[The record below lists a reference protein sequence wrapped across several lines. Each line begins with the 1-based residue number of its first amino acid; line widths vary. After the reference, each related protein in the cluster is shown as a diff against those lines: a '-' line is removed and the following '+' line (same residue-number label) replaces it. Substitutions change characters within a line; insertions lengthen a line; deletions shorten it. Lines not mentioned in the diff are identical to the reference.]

1 MNREYQEKLKEIKKE
16 EQRHLRAA
24 KKVPPTFEHKYE
36 MDQRTEEQLK
46 QTQEA
51 FALDDLRSIESSRSP
66 ERGGIGTQTDFKVV
80 SEMAA
85 EEEEEQEGD
94 HKRSKQTIEENYRE
108 TVELVKKFIRVDVP
122 NLSPGS
128 REEGDIESVRQRRV
142 LTTRKATDLS
152 LNPANVTI

>member
-1 MNREYQEKLKEIKKE
+1 MKKTDEDLIARLKQAQKDKAEVDRRYQMNREYQEKLKEIKKE

-51 FALDDLRSIESSRSP
+51 FALDDLRSLESSRSP

-85 EEEEEQEGD
+85 EEEEE
-94 HKRSKQTIEENYRE
+94 
-108 TVELVKKFIRVDVP
+108 
-122 NLSPGS
+122 
-128 REEGDIESVRQRRV
+128 
-142 LTTRKATDLS
+142 
-152 LNPANVTI
+152 